1 MQALYL
7 LFLNQFKRVI
17 KEPKAGLFAAIF
29 LTVITFYLEL
39 NLLKAWPE
47 NTLAEGIFALGTAA
61 RLARRGL
68 WFSFLTTISFCI
80 LQRSVVNLAHFPLRF
95 SWKGS
100 FLHISFAAL
109 FLSFLYFSVQRLAV
123 TPNTTLLWS
132 WVRLISGSVTVGA
145 LFLIFFNWKSLREL
159 FFSYKKE
166 WLVEGGVYFAFLMT

>member
-61 RLARRGL
+61 RLARRVL
-68 WFSFLTTISFCI
+68 WFSFLTTICFFI
-80 LQRSVVNLAHFPLRF
+80 LRRSGVDLAPFPLRF
-95 SWKGS
+95 SS
-100 FLHISFAAL
+100 E
-109 FLSFLYFSVQRLAV
+109 
-123 TPNTTLLWS
+123 
-132 WVRLISGSVTVGA
+132 GSVIHICFSGR
-145 LFLIFFNWKSLREL
+145 SL
-159 FFSYKKE
+159 S
-166 WLVEGGVYFAFLMT
+166 